1 MFDHFPTTHATWI
14 AERVTL
20 SVDPDAAPSL
30 ARAARAELNAHV
42 MQRYFAP
49 LCAYVKGSA
58 WRDFGEAA
66 DLVNGFFASRLERP
80 EYLLHWRE
88 SGLALRRWL
97 INGLL
102 LHLHERAPSV
112 GSIGAVNPW
121 IRSCS
126 TAWARMTRVIR
137 MASVRWTVRGPRRLC
152 KPPFATPC
160 RNSSAPVALKRGL
173 PSGGTSWKACHTT
186 QLRARRATQ

>member
-42 MQRYFAP
+42 MQRHFAP

-80 EYLLHWRE
+80 EYLLQWRE

-102 LHLHERAPSV
+102 LHLHERARASV
-112 GSIGAVNPW
+112 AC
-121 IRSCS
+121 CS
-126 TAWARMTRVIR
+126 RTVFRPKHSKRKPTAWSRCCLA
-137 MASVRWTVRGPRRLC
+137 PE
-152 KPPFATPC
+152 
-160 RNSSAPVALKRGL
+160 SA
-173 PSGGTSWKACHTT
+173 
-186 QLRARRATQ
+186 